1 MDYRV
6 LKTDIIKN
14 IYKNIFCREYHN
26 YIYNIRDNLI
36 HFDKIKSSDV
46 VEHVIDLENDEED
59 EIQNF
64 KIKFDFKNSSESNV
78 LVSWFDVLYEGT
90 NETITYTTINNVTN
104 WGVQYIMFN
113 NPFYNQNMFGDFK
126 GYAIFSIK
134 EKMSYKLIVKLVND
148 GKKVLESE
156 FDTLKNHIWIDNPL
170 YNTNR
175 DLILEN
181 TKF

>member
-1 MDYRV
+1 
-6 LKTDIIKN
+6 
-14 IYKNIFCREYHN
+14 
-26 YIYNIRDNLI
+26 
-36 HFDKIKSSDV
+36 
-46 VEHVIDLENDEED
+46 
-59 EIQNF
+59 
-64 KIKFDFKNSSESNV
+64 
-78 LVSWFDVLYEGT
+78 
-90 NETITYTTINNVTN
+90 
-104 WGVQYIMFN
+104 
-113 NPFYNQNMFGDFK
+113 MFGDFK